1 MANKLLV
8 VNYGAGPLTKYV
20 GPQDRTR
27 NPALKITVGPKSF
40 AEVTALDVTGGPP
53 WQVTENPTGPY
64 FSDTNVA
71 SLPAVIT
78 FEPGHLT
85 AVAYSS

>member
-1 MANKLLV
+1 MASKLVV
-8 VNYGAGPLTKYV
+8 VNYGASPLTKYV
-20 GPQDRTR
+20 GPKDRTR
-27 NPALKITVGPKSF
+27 DPALKITVGPTSF
-40 AEVTALDVTGGPP
+40 RTVTTGEVTGGPP

-64 FSDTNVA
+64 LSDTNVA
-71 SLPAVIT
+71 SLPAVIA

>member
-1 MANKLLV
+1 MDSKLIV
-8 VNYGAGPLTKYV
+8 ANYGTFALTKYV

-27 NPALKITVGPKSF
+27 NPALKITVGPRSF
-40 AEVTALDVTGGPP
+40 AEVTAQAVTGAPP

-64 FSDTNVA
+64 LSDTNVK
-71 SLPAVIT
+71 SLPAVIA

-85 AVAYSS
+85 AVAYP